1 MNSWYHDIM
10 TKQTTVRLPQ
20 DLAEKAEVV
29 ARAQGKSVNQLI
41 IDSLVIEIDRAR
53 ADKAFMTRVK
63 ELVERDKEILDE
75 LAK

>member
-1 MNSWYHDIM
+1 MISWYHDIM

>member
-1 MNSWYHDIM
+1 M
-10 TKQTTVRLPQ
+10 TKQTTVRLPEE
-20 DLAEKAEVV
+20 LAEKADFV
-29 ARAQGKSVNQLI
+29 ARAQGKSLNQLI

-53 ADKAFMTRVK
+53 SDTSFMSRVK

>member
-1 MNSWYHDIM
+1 M

-29 ARAQGKSVNQLI
+29 ARAQGKSINQLI

-53 ADKAFMTRVK
+53 SDSGFMNRVK
-63 ELVERDKEILDE
+63 ELVERDKEILDQ

>member
-1 MNSWYHDIM
+1 M

-29 ARAQGKSVNQLI
+29 ARAQGKSINQLI
-41 IDSLVIEIDRAR
+41 IDSLAIEIDRAR
-53 ADKAFMTRVK
+53 SDSAFLNRVK
-63 ELVERDKEILDE
+63 ELVERDKEILDQ